1 MSIIESIYDYLKT
14 CPFLKTYEDVATIIY
29 VDYSKNDETTTY
41 TINVT
46 PCNPIIKSY
55 VNGDTVNQFLFTISS
70 VENYGDDVNL
80 NTANIKF
87 YEDFSKWIRENN
99 KNEILPIMEEDKN
112 PTKIKCLTDGY
123 MMNTDSSGTFARY
136 VMQMQLVYD
145 QEN

>member
-1 MSIIESIYDYLKT
+1 MSIISSIYDYLKT
-14 CPFLKTYEDVATIIY
+14 CQFLKTLDDVATIVY

-46 PCNPIIKSY
+46 PCNPVMKTY
-55 VNGDTVNQFLFTISS
+55 VTGDTVNQFLFTISS
-70 VENYGDDVNL
+70 VEAYGDNVDL

-99 KNEILPIMEEDKN
+99 KNGILPIMDDDKTPN
-112 PTKIKCLTDGY
+112 KIKCLTDGY
-123 MMNTDSSGTFARY
+123 MLDNAADGTTARY
-136 VMQMQLVYD
+136 VIQMQLIYD